1 MIKNII
7 FDIGNVLMTFS
18 PVTYYKEIFHDEAL
32 TEKVCQAIF
41 SHDAWLKY
49 DQGVLFMKDLYE
61 IYHKEYPQ
69 YQTEIDIILKD
80 WMKLMQP
87 MKISFSLMQRLK
99 KEGYHIYILSN
110 ISKDSADYLKA
121 NQPFFD
127 WSDGCVLSYEEKI
140 VKPDTRIYQILLKRY
155 NLKAEECLFIDDN
168 EKNIIAAKEMGIH
181 GITLDQSDQIE
192 TYVNTYLEKTT
203 C

>member
-1 MIKNII
+1 M
-7 FDIGNVLMTFS
+7 
-18 PVTYYKEIFHDEAL
+18 
-32 TEKVCQAIF
+32 
-41 SHDAWLKY
+41 
-49 DQGVLFMKDLYE
+49 
-61 IYHKEYPQ
+61 
-69 YQTEIDIILKD
+69 
-80 WMKLMQP
+80 
-87 MKISFSLMQRLK
+87 
-99 KEGYHIYILSN
+99 
-110 ISKDSADYLKA
+110 
-121 NQPFFD
+121 
-127 WSDGCVLSYEEKI
+127 